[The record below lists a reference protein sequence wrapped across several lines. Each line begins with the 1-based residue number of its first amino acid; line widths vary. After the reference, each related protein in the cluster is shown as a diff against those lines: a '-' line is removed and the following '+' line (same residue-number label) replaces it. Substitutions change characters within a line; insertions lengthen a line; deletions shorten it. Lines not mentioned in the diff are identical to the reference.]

1 MGASKTTEH
10 KLLRHLVAGDPLY
23 DSSAPLY
30 GSSSMAN
37 PGQEGS
43 VVPGRGQ
50 QLSFSQA
57 CSLIKSPYSCLV
69 LDTCRRHITLS
80 PVFLKRQRSG
90 IEKQLRTELL
100 RFSESVHRVLKVPE
114 LIDNNMGSW
123 ASLIEAFCMKGV
135 PIAFDKVRLIG
146 ELGDIY
152 DDQGYIHLNIEAD
165 FVIFRPKTGQKLM

>member
-1 MGASKTTEH
+1 MVELY
-10 KLLRHLVAGDPLY
+10 KLVHLALTPLLLPAPLLTGNQRHLVAGDPLY

-100 RFSESVHRVLKVPE
+100 RFSERNRRK
-114 LIDNNMGSW
+114 
-123 ASLIEAFCMKGV
+123 
-135 PIAFDKVRLIG
+135 
-146 ELGDIY
+146 
-152 DDQGYIHLNIEAD
+152 
-165 FVIFRPKTGQKLM
+165 RP